1 MAPIKFEEQLK
12 DKLEKRT
19 MSPSEDSWS
28 KLSQRLDDD
37 EQKSKNTIFWWLS
50 IAAGIIIMIAV
61 TVQFFNQP
69 DIENSLPKI
78 VDKEEIKQ
86 ELDDESKAIFEE
98 ESVELANEDVV
109 KEEQEDSENIKQPEI
124 IDYKKVVNQ
133 KEQKQLVNDDK
144 GQQNKSKVDNLEKQN
159 SLNLTLDKEV
169 IENAVAETLK
179 SIKDNN
185 STVTDR
191 EVDSLLKLASKE
203 IFKEQLQKETSKTV
217 DAESLLMS
225 VEDEMGQ
232 SFRTKVFEALKDSY
246 ETVRTAVAERN
257 N

>member
-69 DIENSLPKI
+69 DIENSLPQI
-78 VDKEEIKQ
+78 VDEEEIKQ

-109 KEEQEDSENIKQPEI
+109 KGEQEHSENIKQPEI

-133 KEQKQLVNDDK
+133 KEQKQLVSDDK
-144 GQQNKSKVDNLEKQN
+144 GQQNKSKVGNLEKQN
-159 SLNLTLDKEV
+159 SINLTLDKEA
-169 IENAVAETLK
+169 IDNAVAETLK
-179 SIKDNN
+179 GIKDTN

-203 IFKEQLQKETSKTV
+203 IFKEQLLKETSKTV

>member
-86 ELDDESKAIFEE
+86 E
-98 ESVELANEDVV
+98 
-109 KEEQEDSENIKQPEI
+109 
-124 IDYKKVVNQ
+124 
-133 KEQKQLVNDDK
+133 
-144 GQQNKSKVDNLEKQN
+144 
-159 SLNLTLDKEV
+159 
-169 IENAVAETLK
+169 
-179 SIKDNN
+179 
-185 STVTDR
+185 
-191 EVDSLLKLASKE
+191 
-203 IFKEQLQKETSKTV
+203 
-217 DAESLLMS
+217 
-225 VEDEMGQ
+225 
-232 SFRTKVFEALKDSY
+232 
-246 ETVRTAVAERN
+246 
-257 N
+257 

>member
-69 DIENSLPKI
+69 DIENSLPQI
-78 VDKEEIKQ
+78 VDEEEIKQ

-109 KEEQEDSENIKQPEI
+109 KEEQEHSENIKQPEI
-124 IDYKKVVNQ
+124 VDYKKVVNH
-133 KEQKQLVNDDK
+133 KEQKQLVSDDK
-144 GQQNKSKVDNLEKQN
+144 GQQNKSKVDNLEKH
-159 SLNLTLDKEV
+159 LH
-169 IENAVAETLK
+169 
-179 SIKDNN
+179 
-185 STVTDR
+185 
-191 EVDSLLKLASKE
+191 
-203 IFKEQLQKETSKTV
+203 
-217 DAESLLMS
+217 
-225 VEDEMGQ
+225 
-232 SFRTKVFEALKDSY
+232 
-246 ETVRTAVAERN
+246 
-257 N
+257 

>member
-37 EQKSKNTIFWWLS
+37 EQKSKNTMFWWLS

-61 TVQFFNQP
+61 AVQFFNQP
-69 DIENSLPKI
+69 DIENSLPQI
-78 VDKEEIKQ
+78 VDEEEINQ

-98 ESVELANEDVV
+98 EAVELANEDVV
-109 KEEQEDSENIKQPEI
+109 KEKPEDSENIKQPEI

-159 SLNLTLDKEV
+159 SLNLTLDKEA
-169 IENAVAETLK
+169 IDNAVAETLK
-179 SIKDNN
+179 GIKDTNI
-185 STVTDR
+185 TVTDR

-232 SFRTKVFEALKDSY
+232 SFRTKVFEALKESY